1 MALKGETIIEL
12 TDVKT
17 GEVEI
22 HKDTNLFTNA
32 ISDIINSPST
42 FCQFDRFANITD
54 SLFPILDKLLGGVV
68 LFPEVLEEDASKY
81 FAPYSVDA
89 TGFAGNVVNSSTE
102 TRRGSKNLNESA
114 PVLNDDGDII
124 GYKYVWD
131 FNTSQANG
139 DIACV
144 CLTHPTAGYN
154 WYGCE
159 DGTGRLIRIASIDNR
174 VNGIYPSSG
183 STMLSE
189 YRAGLPV
196 TIVYSSEQGN
206 LYSVVEHK
214 DVYKSSFADGKNA
227 VGLSTVHFREFD
239 NHAYAKKVFTI
250 EGSAFESASESKQYM
265 KLSEGFAIGLSHT
278 SNPTGN
284 ATVKW
289 IKINM
294 SSGAYTE
301 GTWTINAQLHNA
313 YGKCV
318 CYEGYLF
325 WMESNAEGI
334 YKINIDNPA
343 DVILISAPEALSTS
357 GIMNILPNGV
367 IIGSNYYMA
376 ADVIHMCAN
385 GGNGTTDTYNPAIS
399 NGLFCIG
406 GKYYNGWNGSQYSNN
421 IDYYFTL
428 FTPYLA
434 TINNL
439 SSPVVKT
446 ADKTMK
452 ITYTITETE

>member
-1 MALKGETIIEL
+1 MLKGETIIEL
-12 TDVKT
+12 TDVRT
-17 GEVEI
+17 GEVEV
-22 HKDTNLFTNA
+22 HKDTNMFTNA
-32 ISDIINSPST
+32 ISSICNNPST
-42 FCQFDRFANITD
+42 FCQFDRFVNITD

-68 LFPEVLEEDASKY
+68 LFPEALEEDTSKY

-89 TGFAGNVVNSSTE
+89 TGFAGNVVNASTE

-114 PVLNDDGDII
+114 PVLNDDGETI

-131 FNTSQANG
+131 FGTSQANG
-139 DIACV
+139 AIACV

-159 DGTGRLIRIASIDNR
+159 DGTGRLIRLAEINSLKNTSTNLSGDR
-174 VNGIYPSSG
+174 V
-183 STMLSE
+183 
-189 YRAGLPV
+189 GLPG
-196 TIVYSSEQGN
+196 TIFFYSETTGHF
-206 LYSVVEHK
+206 YSITEGK
-214 DVYKSSFADGKNA
+214 NIYRSSFVDGKNT
-227 VGLSTVHFREFD
+227 VRLKTVHFKSFED
-239 NHAYAKKVFTI
+239 STYGKKVFTI
-250 EGSAFESASESKQYM
+250 EGSEFVSASGSKQLM
-265 KLSEGFAIGLSHT
+265 KLSEGFAIGLCH
-278 SNPTGN
+278 SNNSSGS

-294 SSGAYTE
+294 LSGAYTE
-301 GTWTINAQLHNA
+301 GTWTINAQLHDA
-313 YGKCV
+313 YGRCV
-318 CYEGYLF
+318 CYAGYLF
-325 WMESNAEGI
+325 WMASNVKGI
-334 YKINIDNPA
+334 YKINIDNPV
-343 DVILISAPEALSTS
+343 DVTLISAPEGKTLSTS
-357 GIMNILPNGV
+357 GIMNLLPNGV

-385 GGNGTTDTYNPAIS
+385 GGIGTTDTYRPGIS

-406 GKYYNGWNGSQYSNN
+406 GKYVNGWNGASAYIDN
-421 IDYYFTL
+421 IYYYFTF

-439 SSPVVKT
+439 QSPVVKT